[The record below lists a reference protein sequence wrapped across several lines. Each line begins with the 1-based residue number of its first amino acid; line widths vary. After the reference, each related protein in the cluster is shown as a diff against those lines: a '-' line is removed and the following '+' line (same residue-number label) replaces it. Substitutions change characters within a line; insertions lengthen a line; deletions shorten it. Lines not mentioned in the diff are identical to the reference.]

1 MTGLVGS
8 SVNFTWSFSG
18 GVRSVLWGLTKNDET
33 TFITDGILV
42 SLDQSGNP
50 FPLPRMPAGYPGR
63 VSGSRSGSQ
72 AIFTL
77 SSIKKSDERF
87 YACRIVPV
95 SNAYNAKFDSV
106 DLVVQGG
113 YLIYV

>member
-18 GVRSVLWGLTKNDET
+18 GVRMVLWGVKKNDES

-50 FPLPRMPAGYPGR
+50 FPLASIPAGYPGR

-77 SSIKKSDERF
+77 NSIKKSDERF
-87 YACRIVPV
+87 YGCRILPV
-95 SNAYNAKFDSV
+95 SNAYDGKFDSV

-113 YLIYV
+113 